1 MSALTFNDV
10 LIVDVDRSLCPVDT
24 LTILRLRWRLKNW
37 FDLKQLS
44 IWRST
49 SKQEEKI
56 QLWNEVGFNCE
67 PPTNVSVSMY
77 VRNWK
82 ENGGYVAVVSGSS
95 EGLARWASQSIEGY
109 VDSVHGS
116 TAAEN
121 LTKGNKARFVQT
133 SFQTNRRTYIGD
145 SVDDLPVWQVSHKA
159 VVIKSRRT
167 KSLSINTLEQS
178 IEYLPNTISVY
189 RVLAWTKL
197 LCSRFPNN

>member
-1 MSALTFNDV
+1 MSALTLNDI

-56 QLWNEVGFNCE
+56 QLWNKVGFNCE
-67 PPTNVSVSMY
+67 PPTNVSVLAY

-95 EGLARWASQSIEGY
+95 EGLARWASQSINAY

-116 TAAEN
+116 TATEN

-145 SVDDLPVWQVSHKA
+145 SVDDLPVWQVCHKA

-167 KSLSINTLEQS
+167 KSLSINTLEQA

-189 RVLAWTKL
+189 RVQAWAKL